1 MISYGDRLND
11 YESVSKCRQMLGAPP
26 VTPSDIVSVT
36 DFRNKFGALHQSH
49 TPNRERELFSECR
62 DPVSR
67 AILLI

>member
-11 YESVSKCRQMLGAPP
+11 YESVSKCRQMLDTL

-62 DPVSR
+62 DPVPR